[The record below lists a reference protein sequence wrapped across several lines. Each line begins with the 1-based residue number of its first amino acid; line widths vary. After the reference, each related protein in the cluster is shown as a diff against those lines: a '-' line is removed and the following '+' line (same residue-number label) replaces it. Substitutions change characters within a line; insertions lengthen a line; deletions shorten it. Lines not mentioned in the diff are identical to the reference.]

1 LTDLLHHH
9 TIIPTVAPTVLVK
22 HRDAHSDIAV
32 GVSVFAPVR

>member
-9 TIIPTVAPTVLVK
+9 TTIPTVVPMVLVK
-22 HRDAHSDIAV
+22 HRDAHSYIAV